1 MANKL
6 SESDKLLN
14 RLSKLKLKQYKATDF
29 KEYMISDDDPSWKR
43 PKKDTEVYGFY
54 VAIYE
59 KLKNRIICRTFY
71 ISQRWLHKEK
81 VTDIFEVKRQLSGCS
96 YQLTRRL
103 YASMGGGI
111 KCWTYDYSYPF
122 DYRNNNEWQIH
133 KIGTFDVSTEG
144 SMYYGQ
150 RWKRSNYF
158 IHTSAG
164 ELASLLENS
173 VYKYSGFE
181 YSVYSIDE
189 LFEYLSIYDKH
200 PEVEMISKIGLSYLL
215 KDDLR
220 VLRWSKKG
228 TEILG
233 IKKCDIERLKKLH
246 IPLKEFKKYRDLIYK
261 FKIEDRSDFNELLK
275 LIEISKIKYADINIS
290 VYAFDYF
297 KMQGTSLYII
307 KDYYKFCEELGLPMN
322 HSNRYPD
329 NIGEAHD
336 RLMIQIETKK
346 SAKDDLMIRE
356 RVSNELSKYRFA
368 DDDFVITPA
377 NSIAD
382 LINESAKLN
391 HCVRTYDKRYASGE
405 TSIFLIRKRDDVNSP
420 FYTLELSS
428 KNEIKQLRGKNNCT
442 AVNEVLDFVEGWRRK
457 FNLKS
462 SILKQNEDA

>member
-1 MANKL
+1 MDKIKAEMDSSQNPWIKKIGNYLL
-6 SESDKLLN
+6 SRNDLEDKLN
-14 RLSKLKLKQYKATDF
+14 NQNKSLK
-29 KEYMISDDDPSWKR
+29 E
-43 PKKDTEVYGFY
+43 
-54 VAIYE
+54 
-59 KLKNRIICRTFY
+59 C
-71 ISQRWLHKEK
+71 
-81 VTDIFEVKRQLSGCS
+81 
-96 YQLTRRL
+96 
-103 YASMGGGI
+103 
-111 KCWTYDYSYPF
+111 F
-122 DYRNNNEWQIH
+122 DYILIEISKQSV
-133 KIGTFDVSTEG
+133 KEG
-144 SMYYGQ
+144 VTGYA
-150 RWKRSNYF
+150 
-158 IHTSAG
+158 AG

-228 TEILG
+228 IEILG

-297 KMQGTSLYII
+297 KMQGTSLHII
-307 KDYYKFCEELGLPMN
+307 KDYYRFCEELGLPMN

-329 NIGEAHD
+329 NIREAHD

-382 LINESAKLN
+382 LINESARLN

-420 FYTLELSS
+420 FYTLELSD
-428 KNEIKQLRGKNNCT
+428 KTIKQLRGKNNCT

-457 FNLKS
+457 FNFKS

>member
-1 MANKL
+1 
-6 SESDKLLN
+6 
-14 RLSKLKLKQYKATDF
+14 
-29 KEYMISDDDPSWKR
+29 
-43 PKKDTEVYGFY
+43 
-54 VAIYE
+54 
-59 KLKNRIICRTFY
+59 
-71 ISQRWLHKEK
+71 
-81 VTDIFEVKRQLSGCS
+81 
-96 YQLTRRL
+96 
-103 YASMGGGI
+103 MGGGI

-290 VYAFDYF
+290 VYALDYF

-307 KDYYKFCEELGLPMN
+307 KDYYRFCEELGLPMN